1 MNYTNTD
8 YRKRIANV
16 KYANSVVKSCLRR
29 MHIHD
34 YIPGQVIYNLG
45 EYPNKM
51 TIRPTAYDHDLIRKL
66 SENGVGLI
74 QIHEE
79 WNDAMRIMGADK
91 FSSHDKDG
99 LKEFIDLCH
108 SFHIKVLP
116 YLSSGFFD
124 ERDPD
129 FTEKFVADPK
139 LMLVQNYYRY
149 RCCNAA
155 SPEWNQYLFDN
166 LHRMMDEYAFDGIF
180 NDMGYDRRDGEGNPY
195 GMEEYDPYIEDLL
208 VRMYSVVKNE
218 YHGIVKLHIG
228 ELQLPVSNEKIY
240 DYLWVGESCKTS
252 EELLRTVQYS
262 PYVIPCPDYKFT
274 NETNGDIYF
283 SRALPFLQFLLRL
296 DGRPITG
303 ERSCAP
309 NVVYH
314 DDAESRHFRKIRE
327 YYRNHPNG
335 PFVYSEWSDI
345 PDDERLREKWFTYLK
360 LYKPMVSEDSL
371 CFIDIAKDRRIL
383 TAPAGNDIHISMFVN
398 DVCYLCIS
406 NLGKSSGKLVFQ
418 DQWLDRVTGKCVATI
433 EIPAGGMVFL
443 QKQP

>member
-240 DYLWVGESCKTS
+240 DYLWVGESIGKISENRFARADLSAKAAKHPRSFSEQCSTAPTS
-252 EELLRTVQYS
+252 S
-262 PYVIPCPDYKFT
+262 PARIINSPTKQTEIFIFRAHCRFCSSCSDWTDARSLANAAVHPMSCTTTTQRAGISEKSENITATIRMARLFT
-274 NETNGDIYF
+274 
-283 SRALPFLQFLLRL
+283 A
-296 DGRPITG
+296 
-303 ERSCAP
+303 
-309 NVVYH
+309 
-314 DDAESRHFRKIRE
+314 
-327 YYRNHPNG
+327 NG
-335 PFVYSEWSDI
+335 PIFRMMSV
-345 PDDERLREKWFTYLK
+345 
-360 LYKPMVSEDSL
+360 
-371 CFIDIAKDRRIL
+371 CAKN
-383 TAPAGNDIHISMFVN
+383 GSHI
-398 DVCYLCIS
+398 
-406 NLGKSSGKLVFQ
+406 
-418 DQWLDRVTGKCVATI
+418 
-433 EIPAGGMVFL
+433 
-443 QKQP
+443 

>member
-208 VRMYSVVKNE
+208 VRMYSV
-218 YHGIVKLHIG
+218 
-228 ELQLPVSNEKIY
+228 
-240 DYLWVGESCKTS
+240 
-252 EELLRTVQYS
+252 
-262 PYVIPCPDYKFT
+262 
-274 NETNGDIYF
+274 
-283 SRALPFLQFLLRL
+283 
-296 DGRPITG
+296 
-303 ERSCAP
+303 
-309 NVVYH
+309 
-314 DDAESRHFRKIRE
+314 
-327 YYRNHPNG
+327 
-335 PFVYSEWSDI
+335 
-345 PDDERLREKWFTYLK
+345 
-360 LYKPMVSEDSL
+360 
-371 CFIDIAKDRRIL
+371 
-383 TAPAGNDIHISMFVN
+383 
-398 DVCYLCIS
+398 
-406 NLGKSSGKLVFQ
+406 
-418 DQWLDRVTGKCVATI
+418 
-433 EIPAGGMVFL
+433 
-443 QKQP
+443 